1 MSGSALLFTVK
12 KGYPYGYPFFT
23 IRAIDGARTR
33 GLDLGKVARY
43 QLRHYRIFIPFGR
56 NRLYITSRTRKCQQ
70 LFLFFLIIFFFKIH
84 TYPPAKSISYRKG
97 NEVNFMSSKT
107 KIVVV
112 KLKDILFYATVVAL
126 CIIVLL
132 LLYILFQP
140 AAVTTGAI
148 INV

>member
-1 MSGSALLFTVK
+1 
-12 KGYPYGYPFFT
+12 
-23 IRAIDGARTR
+23 
-33 GLDLGKVARY
+33 
-43 QLRHYRIFIPFGR
+43 
-56 NRLYITSRTRKCQQ
+56 
-70 LFLFFLIIFFFKIH
+70 
-84 TYPPAKSISYRKG
+84 
-97 NEVNFMSSKT
+97 MSSKT
-107 KIVVV
+107 KIVVI